1 MKHIIEINN
10 FYYIFIN
17 NRKISIF
24 ASPIN
29 KKVNMNMKKIEAI
42 IEKNT
47 DGEFSIY
54 CIDEMFSGI
63 GATVEE
69 AKSDMIEAMQHY
81 VTSCKESNYK
91 YPTWLD
97 SEYTIIYKF
106 ETQSLLQ
113 YYTGIITPAALSRLT
128 GISSKQLWSYMH
140 GRSKPR
146 KAQRLKIESALHKLG
161 NELIT
166 ISL

>member
-1 MKHIIEINN
+1 
-10 FYYIFIN
+10 
-17 NRKISIF
+17 
-24 ASPIN
+24 
-29 KKVNMNMKKIEAI
+29 MKKIEAI

-54 CIDEMFSGI
+54 CINEMFSGI
-63 GATVEE
+63 GATAEE
-69 AKSDMIEAMQHY
+69 AKADMIGAMQQY
-81 VTSCKESNYK
+81 AKYCKDSNYK
-91 YPTWLD
+91 YPAWLD

-106 ETQSLLQ
+106 DTQSLLQ
-113 YYTGIITPAALSRLT
+113 YYTGIITPAALSRLS

-146 KAQRLKIESALHKLG
+146 KAQRVKIEVALHKLG
-161 NELIT
+161 NELIR